1 MLTEG
6 APGYTVAITTE
17 GIKAAL
23 GMFVTDRN
31 IQFGV
36 LIYYLV
42 SNVFFPIDLLIFIYM
57 LSVELNYTPDASHHD
72 LEMSS

>member
-1 MLTEG
+1 MFLT
-6 APGYTVAITTE
+6 
-17 GIKAAL
+17 
-23 GMFVTDRN
+23 DHN

-42 SNVFFPIDLLIFIYM
+42 SNVFFPIDLLIFFYI
-57 LSVELNYTPDASHHD
+57 LSGELNYISDASRHD